1 MAALSIVRY
10 DILRKTK
17 ELQTKSNKR
26 VFQKATIVC
35 VLLSLFW
42 ALGPLLGWSNYSLEG
57 NLLSCSIE
65 HLSKE
70 INVLSFNLMLFSFA
84 LALPIC
90 IILIANIKALL
101 MVRLFYLK
109 ITSN

>member
-1 MAALSIVRY
+1 MTALSIVRY
-10 DILRKTK
+10 NILRKTK

-42 ALGPLLGWSNYSLEG
+42 ALGPLLGWSNYCLEG
-57 NLLSCSIE
+57 NMLSCSID

-84 LALPIC
+84 FAVPIC
-90 IILIANIKALL
+90 IILFVNIKVLL
-101 MVRLFYLK
+101 MVRIFFLN
-109 ITSN
+109 I